1 MTKEK
6 APDYQQAFAELEQI
20 VRDIERETIGVDEL
34 AEKVKRAAVLIA
46 VCRQKLKDTEVDV
59 QQILDEINK
68 QV

>member
-34 AEKVKRAAVLIA
+34 AEKVKRAAVLIG

-59 QQILDEINK
+59 QQILNEINK

>member
-6 APDYQQAFAELEQI
+6 ALSYQEAFAELEQI

-34 AEKVKRAAVLIA
+34 AEKVKRAAVLIGI
-46 VCRQKLKDTEVDV
+46 CRHKLKDTEVDV
-59 QQILDEINK
+59 QQILDQINK

>member
-6 APDYQQAFAELEQI
+6 SPGYQDAFKELEQI

-34 AEKVKRAAVLIA
+34 AEKVKRAAVLISI
-46 VCRQKLKDTEVDV
+46 CRKKLTDTEVDV
-59 QQILDEINK
+59 QKILDEINK

>member
-6 APDYQQAFAELEQI
+6 KPGYQEAFTELEQI

-34 AEKVKRAAVLIA
+34 AEKVKRAAVLIGI
-46 VCRQKLKDTEVDV
+46 CRNKLKDTEVDV
-59 QQILDEINK
+59 QNILDEINK